1 MNLNKQKFT
10 KSAIF
15 SAMVLA
21 LSACS
26 SDDKDDDI
34 VVTDPLNAAPAVTSS
49 ATTSGTA
56 GEAYSYTVVA
66 TDADGD
72 SLTFAATTLPSWLT
86 FDATSATLSGTPSS
100 TDGGDHNVTIT
111 VSDGTDTTSSSFTIS
126 VSVPNTAPMV
136 TSTATTTATEDSAYS
151 YTLTGSDADNDTL
164 TMTATTIPSW
174 LSFDATSGVL
184 SGTPAQADVGDHSV
198 VLTISDGTDSVTDT
212 FTITVSAAAVVDR
225 TPTTGAL
232 TIFDEST
239 QTGWFAW
246 DDSGAYPPVV
256 SADDADHGQAI
267 EFKITGSTVAGF
279 TTRDAHGATNGVI
292 HNASSITADGTL
304 SFDLKMT
311 QAPTAGTVAWYLK
324 LETSDPTTAVEVG
337 ISTSHE
343 EHATP
348 VLDVWQTY
356 TFNLKD
362 LADKGLDT
370 SKIDIVM
377 VFPQWGQGDG
387 AMYKLDNLSFNEDG
401 AVSTTSGDGAT
412 TTTAQGINFEGPQLT
427 WDAFDTA
434 KVEFVANP
442 NTTGINSSATSAL
455 FNVGQ
460 GDGEWIG
467 ARTEGITNF
476 ALSTSNCV
484 VKMDVYKDTMSPVD
498 VKFEKFN
505 GDGWGSH
512 GTISVSN
519 TVVNQWESLSFDFC
533 SMIGLPENDDI
544 GGFVI
549 FPDRTGGRTQDTTNY
564 VDNVTFTSSSGVV
577 ITTGPT
583 DGAPVPM
590 VAASD
595 VISVFSDSY
604 TNVDGVN
611 VNPDWGQATATGI
624 VDIDGNNTVKMENL
638 NYQGIEF
645 SNQDVSAKVSLHID
659 YWTADAD
666 AFELF
671 LISPGAEV
679 NYTVTTTKNGWQSL
693 DIPLSTYSSVVD
705 LTNAFQF
712 KFDAQNTG
720 GGTIYVDN
728 LYFSSTAGS
737 VDEPVATGPTVAAPT
752 PTALDADVIS
762 VFSDAFTNIDG
773 VNVNPDWGQSTATS
787 IVSVEGNNTV
797 KMAGLTYQGI
807 EFTNKDVSGKTT
819 LHIDYWTADATAF
832 ELFLISP
839 GAETN
844 HTITTTQGSWQSVD
858 IPLSDYDSVVDLTN
872 AFQFKFDAQNLGGGT
887 IYIDNL
893 YFH

>member
-1 MNLNKQKFT
+1 MNSNYTKFNKSLVFG
-10 KSAIF
+10 
-15 SAMVLA
+15 AMVMA

-26 SDDKDDDI
+26 SDDDEEV
-34 VVTDPLNAAPAVTSS
+34 VVTDPVNAAPAISS
-49 ATTSGTA
+49 TAQTSGSA
-56 GEAYSYTVVA
+56 GDAYTYTVTA

-72 SLTFAATTLPSWLT
+72 TLTYAATTLPSWLS
-86 FDATSATLSGTPSS
+86 FDTATATLSGTPTA
-100 TDGGDHNVTIT
+100 TDNGDHDVTIT
-111 VSDGTDTTSSSFTIS
+111 VSDGTDTTTSSFTIS
-126 VSVPNTAPMV
+126 VTVPNTAPMV
-136 TSTATTTATEDSAYS
+136 TSTSMTAATENTAYS
-151 YTLTGSDADNDTL
+151 YTLTGSDADGDTL
-164 TMTATTIPSW
+164 TLSATTIPSW
-174 LSFDATSGVL
+174 LSFDANSGVL

-198 VLTISDGTDSVTDT
+198 VLTISDGTDAITDT
-212 FTITVSAAAVVDR
+212 FTISVAAAGVVDL

-232 TIFDEST
+232 SIFDEST

-246 DDSGAYPPVV
+246 DDSGTYPPVV

-267 EFKITGSTVAGF
+267 EFKITGSTVVGF
-279 TTRDAHGATNGVI
+279 TTREAHGATNGVI
-292 HNASSITADGTL
+292 HNASSITDDGTL

-311 QAPTAGTVAWYLK
+311 QAPTAGTVSWFVK
-324 LETSDPTTAVEVG
+324 LETSDPSTAVEVN
-337 ISTSHE
+337 ISTSQEGHV
-343 EHATP
+343 TP

-356 TFNLKD
+356 TFNLKS
-362 LADKGLDT
+362 LADNGLDM
-370 SKIDIVM
+370 SKVDIVL

-387 AMYKLDNLSFNEDG
+387 AMFKLDNVAFNADG
-401 AVSTTSGDGAT
+401 AISNSNGNGAT
-412 TTTAQGINFEGPQLT
+412 TTTALGIDFEGSQLT
-427 WDAFDTA
+427 WESFDTA
-434 KVEFVANP
+434 NIMFESNP
-442 NTTGINSSATSAL
+442 NTTGINASATAGL
-455 FNVGQ
+455 FNVAQ

-467 ARTEGITNF
+467 ARTEGIDNF
-476 ALSTSNCV
+476 ALSDSNCLV
-484 VKMDVYKDTMSPVD
+484 TMDVYKDTLSPVD

-512 GTISVSN
+512 GTVSATN
-519 TVVNQWESLSFDFC
+519 TVVNQWEKLSFNFC

-544 GGFVI
+544 GAFVV
-549 FPDRTGGRTQDTTNY
+549 FPDRTGSRAQATVNY
-564 VDNVTFTSSSGVV
+564 VDNITFSSGSGAV

-583 DGAPVPM
+583 AGAPVPM
-590 VAASD
+590 ASASD
-595 VISVFSDSY
+595 VISIFSDSY

-611 VNPDWGQATATGI
+611 VNPDWGQATATSI
-624 VDIDGNNTVKMENL
+624 VDVDGNNTVKMENL

-645 SNQDVSAKVSLHID
+645 SNQDVSSKMSLHID

-679 NYTVTTTKNGWQSL
+679 NYTVTTTKDGWQSL

-728 LYFSSTAGS
+728 LYFSSADGS
-737 VDEPVATGPTVAAPT
+737 VTPPVATGPTEAAPT

-762 VFSDAFTNIDG
+762 IFSDAFTNIDG

-787 IVSVEGNNTV
+787 IVSIEGNNTV
-797 KMAGLTYQGI
+797 KMDGLTYQGI
-807 EFTNKDVSGKTT
+807 EFPNKDVSGKTT

-844 HTITTTQGSWQSVD
+844 HTITTTQGGWQSVE
-858 IPLSDYDSVVDLTN
+858 IPLSDFSSVVDLTN
-872 AFQFKFDAQNLGGGT
+872 AFQFKFDAQNTGNGT
-887 IYIDNL
+887 IFIDNL
-893 YFH
+893 YFY